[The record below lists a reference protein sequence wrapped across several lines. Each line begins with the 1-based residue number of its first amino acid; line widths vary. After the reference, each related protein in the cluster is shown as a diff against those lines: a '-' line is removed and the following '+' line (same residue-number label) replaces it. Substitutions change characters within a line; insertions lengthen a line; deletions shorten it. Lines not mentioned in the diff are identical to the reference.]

1 MIKMTYD
8 QYDKEVERMHS
19 MPFGCDW
26 QPPVADLKKNI
37 NPKSEKDMLFLIWV
51 METAPKP
58 ETEEEEKS
66 KKEIS
71 RILYSELAL
80 FDEGE
85 QT

>member
-1 MIKMTYD
+1 
-8 QYDKEVERMHS
+8 
-19 MPFGCDW
+19 
-26 QPPVADLKKNI
+26 
-37 NPKSEKDMLFLIWV
+37 MLFLIWV